1 MITKTELRKK
11 LIEKRKNL
19 SAGYRQSADYKI
31 FQSIIDFEAYQKA
44 NTIFCFVS
52 TEDEVNTHLIIKH
65 ALNCGKS
72 VVVPKCISKG
82 IMNAYQIHSFE
93 DLESG
98 KYGILEPK
106 PYCKLVYPEEID
118 VAIIPCLSCN
128 AEGYRIGY
136 GGGFYDRY
144 LRNQQ
149 FLKIA
154 ICYEEL
160 ILDEIPTDSYDEKVD
175 IIIKG

>member
-1 MITKTELRKK
+1 M
-11 LIEKRKNL
+11 
-19 SAGYRQSADYKI
+19 
-31 FQSIIDFEAYQKA
+31 
-44 NTIFCFVS
+44 
-52 TEDEVNTHLIIKH
+52 
-65 ALNCGKS
+65 
-72 VVVPKCISKG
+72 
-82 IMNAYQIHSFE
+82 IHSFE

-106 PYCKLVYPEEID
+106 QYCKLVYPEEID